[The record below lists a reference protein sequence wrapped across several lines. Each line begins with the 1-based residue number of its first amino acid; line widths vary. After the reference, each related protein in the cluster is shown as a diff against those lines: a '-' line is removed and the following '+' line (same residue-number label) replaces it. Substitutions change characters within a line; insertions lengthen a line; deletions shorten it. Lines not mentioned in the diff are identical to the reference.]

1 MSTLAT
7 RPTLLRP
14 AAHLSAQLSAHLAAH
29 LAAHLTTLLLSAPAL
44 AQQTKGADEAPTT
57 TTGGESSETIRQ
69 RFAVELMFGQTTGL
83 TPYQRD
89 VVFMQTTGEVDA
101 TGTALAR
108 PYLADE
114 LNSWGNQLG
123 MRFLI
128 GDMEVGLS
136 IHTMTRD
143 QLKLNWRGDRT
154 IQVTRQRPDGSVDDS
169 GVSYTARPAGTE
181 DGSDIWLPQTTRVS
195 QRGRGSL
202 MVGVFGGGKR
212 FELWRQKRWRLFA
225 PAGGGVALTHITEDA
240 MPYKLGLQV
249 EGGLGA
255 EFDLAENIA
264 ISASG
269 RLMALGTMSY
279 GRRDDASRRAE
290 IVGEGT
296 VNTLF
301 ASMLYT
307 NLGVSLIYSIR

>member
-1 MSTLAT
+1 MSTTTRSPRLAALT
-7 RPTLLRP
+7 LVLLAAPLPATAQEPTDAP
-14 AAHLSAQLSAHLAAH
+14 AAR
-29 LAAHLTTLLLSAPAL
+29 
-44 AQQTKGADEAPTT
+44 
-57 TTGGESSETIRQ
+57 TGGESSETIRQ
-69 RFAVELMFGQTTGL
+69 RFAVELMLGRSTGL

-89 VVFMQTTGEVDA
+89 VVFMQPTGEVDA

-108 PYLADE
+108 PYLAHE
-114 LNSWGNQLG
+114 LNGWGGQLG

-136 IHTMTRD
+136 IHTLSRE

-169 GVSYTARPAGTE
+169 GVTYTARPAGTE
-181 DGSDIWLPQTTRVS
+181 DGSDLWLPQTTRVS

-202 MVGVFGGGKR
+202 VVGVFGGGKR
-212 FELWRQKRWRLFA
+212 FELWRQQRWRLFA
-225 PAGGGVALTHITEDA
+225 PAGGGVVLTHITEDA
-240 MPYKLGLQV
+240 QPYKLGVQL
-249 EGGLGA
+249 EGGVGA

-269 RLMALGTMSY
+269 RLMALGTMAY
-279 GRRDDASRRAE
+279 GRRDDASRRAA

-296 VNTLF
+296 ASTLF

-307 NLGVSLIYSIR
+307 NLGVSLIYMIR